1 MEQFNNLINQLNGRV
16 AECQQHQENAFVRGY
31 LQAIEHALELAK
43 IHQRSL
49 AFELRMQA
57 LVQPQPECLAAEV
70 ASVRVQS

>member
-31 LQAIEHALELAK
+31 LQAIEHALEL
-43 IHQRSL
+43 
-49 AFELRMQA
+49 RMQA